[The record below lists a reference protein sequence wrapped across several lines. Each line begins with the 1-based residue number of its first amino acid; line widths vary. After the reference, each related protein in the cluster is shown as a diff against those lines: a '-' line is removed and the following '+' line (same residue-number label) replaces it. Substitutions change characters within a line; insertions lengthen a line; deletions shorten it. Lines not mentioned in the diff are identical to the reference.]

1 MPLAWPH
8 WRRRKHFLPPGPGH
22 SSPRFRASPQYCP
35 PDFFFL
41 HREISICGPICLL
54 LLDFKNSVRGRESD
68 QRGMLHM
75 DYIGVHELLMR
86 TNMFAVARLQKKTSK
101 RSDLKKKI
109 ARLKKNQFVKLLLR
123 HANINRVGLIRDVV
137 SCPCTNARVRACVR
151 PCTCART
158 HACMHAR
165 SSAHTHTNAQMH
177 SHITSRCCCLGFRI

>member
-8 WRRRKHFLPPGPGH
+8 WRRRQHFLPPGPGH

-101 RSDLKKKI
+101 KSDFKKK
-109 ARLKKNQFVKLLLR
+109 LLDFKK
-123 HANINRVGLIRDVV
+123 I
-137 SCPCTNARVRACVR
+137 
-151 PCTCART
+151 
-158 HACMHAR
+158 
-165 SSAHTHTNAQMH
+165 SS
-177 SHITSRCCCLGFRI
+177 